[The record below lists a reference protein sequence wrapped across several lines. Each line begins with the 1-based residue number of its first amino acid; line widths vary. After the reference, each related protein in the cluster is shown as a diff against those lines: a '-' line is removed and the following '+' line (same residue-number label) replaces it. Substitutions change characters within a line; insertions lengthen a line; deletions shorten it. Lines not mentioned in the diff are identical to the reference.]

1 MWAIVWKDLRL
12 EMRTGERV
20 SSLLVMAVLIVVVFV
35 AAVGPERLQRPDLGA
50 ALIWIALV
58 FAGLVSVQRAFTLE
72 QERNCLDGVL
82 LTPLST
88 GRLFFAKLL
97 GNVVVLSVVQAA
109 VVPLT
114 LALLDIRAA
123 PTLAGLPFVLLLGI
137 AGFSALGTL
146 FGAVAARTR
155 MREIVLPLLLLPLLV
170 PLLLAAVNVTGA
182 LLAGQVWTGV
192 WLRVLIAFD
201 VVFIVSGWLMF
212 GLVVRE

>member
-50 ALIWIALV
+50 ALIWVALV
-58 FAGLVSVQRAFTLE
+58 FAGVVSVQRAFMLE

-114 LALLDIRAA
+114 LVLLGIRAA
-123 PTLAGLPFVLLLGI
+123 PALAGLPVVLLLGI

-201 VVFIVSGWLMF
+201 VVFIVSGWLLF
-212 GLVVRE
+212 GFVVRE

>member
-12 EMRTGERV
+12 EMRTRERV

-35 AAVGPERLQRPDLGA
+35 AAVGPEHLQRPDLGA
-50 ALIWIALV
+50 ALIWVALV

-97 GNVVVLSVVQAA
+97 GNVVVLSVVQAV

-114 LALLDIRAA
+114 LALLGLRSA
-123 PTLAGLPFVLLLGI
+123 PTLAGLPVVLLLGI

-201 VVFIVSGWLMF
+201 VVFIVSGWLLF
-212 GLVVRE
+212 GFVVRE

>member
-1 MWAIVWKDLRL
+1 MWAVVWKDLRL

-20 SSLLVMAVLIVVVFV
+20 SSLLVMAILIVVVFV

-123 PTLAGLPFVLLLGI
+123 PTLAGLPVVLLLGI

-170 PLLLAAVNVTGA
+170 PLVLAAVNVTGA

-201 VVFIVSGWLMF
+201 VVFIVSGRLMF
-212 GLVVRE
+212 GFVVRE

>member
-1 MWAIVWKDLRL
+1 MWAVVWKDLRL

-20 SSLLVMAVLIVVVFV
+20 SSLLVMAILIVVVFV

-88 GRLFFAKLL
+88 GRMFFAKLL

-170 PLLLAAVNVTGA
+170 PLVLAAVNVTGA

-192 WLRVLIAFD
+192 WLHVLIAFD

-212 GLVVRE
+212 GFVVRE

>member
-1 MWAIVWKDLRL
+1 MWAVVWKDLRL

-20 SSLLVMAVLIVVVFV
+20 SSLLVMAILIVVVFV

-82 LTPLST
+82 LTPLPP

-170 PLLLAAVNVTGA
+170 PLVLAAVNVTGA

-212 GLVVRE
+212 GFVVRE

>member
-1 MWAIVWKDLRL
+1 MWAVVWKDLRL

-50 ALIWIALV
+50 ALIWVALV

-82 LTPLST
+82 LAPLSP

-212 GLVVRE
+212 GFVVRE

>member
-12 EMRTGERV
+12 EMRTRERV

-35 AAVGPERLQRPDLGA
+35 AAVGPERLQRPAFGA
-50 ALIWIALV
+50 ALIWVALV

-114 LALLDIRAA
+114 LALLGIRAA
-123 PTLAGLPFVLLLGI
+123 PTLAGLPVVLLLGI
-137 AGFSALGTL
+137 TGFSALGTL
-146 FGAVAARTR
+146 FGAVATRTR

-201 VVFIVSGWLMF
+201 VVFIVSGWLLF
-212 GLVVRE
+212 GFVVRE

>member
-12 EMRTGERV
+12 EMRTRERV

-50 ALIWIALV
+50 ALIWVALV
-58 FAGLVSVQRAFTLE
+58 FAGVVSVQRAFTLE

-82 LTPLST
+82 LTQLST
-88 GRLFFAKLL
+88 SRLFFAKLL

-114 LALLDIRAA
+114 LALLGIRAA
-123 PTLAGLPFVLLLGI
+123 PTLAGLPVVLLLGI
-137 AGFSALGTL
+137 VGFSALGTL

-182 LLAGQVWTGV
+182 LLAGQVWTGI

-201 VVFIVSGWLMF
+201 VVFIVSGWLLF
-212 GLVVRE
+212 GFVVRE

>member
-1 MWAIVWKDLRL
+1 MWAVVWKDLRL

-20 SSLLVMAVLIVVVFV
+20 SSLLVMAILIVVVFV

-123 PTLAGLPFVLLLGI
+123 PTLAGLPVVLLLGI

-170 PLLLAAVNVTGA
+170 PLVLAAVNVTGA

-212 GLVVRE
+212 GFVVRE

>member
-1 MWAIVWKDLRL
+1 MWAVVWKDLRL

-170 PLLLAAVNVTGA
+170 PLVLAAVNVTGA

-212 GLVVRE
+212 GFVVRE

>member
-50 ALIWIALV
+50 ALIWVALV

-114 LALLDIRAA
+114 LALLGIRSA
-123 PTLAGLPFVLLLGI
+123 PALAGLPFVLLLGI

-146 FGAVAARTR
+146 FGAVATRTR

-201 VVFIVSGWLMF
+201 VVFIVSGWLLF
-212 GLVVRE
+212 GFVVRE

>member
-12 EMRTGERV
+12 EVRTGERV

-50 ALIWIALV
+50 ALLWVGLV
-58 FAGLVSVQRAFTLE
+58 FAGLTSIQRAFTLE
-72 QERNCLDGVL
+72 QGRNCLDGVL
-82 LTPLST
+82 LTPVGT
-88 GRLFFAKLL
+88 GRLFFAKWL
-97 GNVVVLSVVQAA
+97 GNVLVLSAVQA
-109 VVPLT
+109 VVAPLT
-114 LALLDIRAA
+114 LALLGIRYTPA
-123 PTLAGLPFVLLLGI
+123 LVGLPLVLLLGI

-155 MREIVLPLLLLPLLV
+155 MREVVLPLLLLPLLV

-182 LLAGQVWTGV
+182 LLAGQIWTGV

-201 VVFIVSGWLMF
+201 VVFIVSGWLTF
-212 GLVVRE
+212 GFVIRE